1 MIARSAHFVFDKKV
15 QYKDLARAFP
25 EIFKKFLEQT
35 GQMPEEEEY
44 ARMLVKTNL
53 KDLEANRKPEGYN
66 RQGRVRL
73 IFPISKDGIV
83 RFYIYRGS
91 KSEEIG
97 QMATIVSKILTQ
109 RKLKHK
115 LEWDKMVLFIIKE
128 RKKKD

>member
-1 MIARSAHFVFDKKV
+1 MIARSAHFAFDKKV
-15 QYKDLARAFP
+15 QYKDLAKAFP
-25 EIFKKFLEQT
+25 EIYKKFLEIT

-44 ARMLVKTNL
+44 ARMLIKTNIR
-53 KDLEANRKPEGYN
+53 DLENNRKPEGYN

-73 IFPISKDGIV
+73 IFPITKDNII
-83 RFYIYRGS
+83 RFYIYRGA

-97 QMATIVSKILTQ
+97 QLAQVVSKILNQ

-115 LEWDKMVLFIIKE
+115 LEWDKMVLFTIKD

>member
-1 MIARSAHFVFDKKV
+1 MIARSAHFIFDKKV
-15 QYKDLARAFP
+15 HYKDLVKAFP

-53 KDLEANRKPEGYN
+53 KDLEADRKPEGYN
-66 RQGRVRL
+66 RQGCVRL

-83 RFYIYRGS
+83 RFYLYRGA

-97 QMATIVSKILTQ
+97 QMAAVVSKILTQ

-115 LEWDKMVLFIIKE
+115 IEWDKMVLFNIKD

>member
-1 MIARSAHFVFDKKV
+1 MIARSAHFTFDKKV
-15 QYKDLARAFP
+15 KYKDLTKAFP

-44 ARMLVKTNL
+44 ARMLVKTNI

-115 LEWDKMVLFIIKE
+115 LEWDKMVLYNIKE